1 MIKTVAENNLFYS
14 VVDKYMFKVAQE
26 EIISDVAKKI
36 RKMSRQMA
44 EEIVANLDI
53 TLYIKPKDNTLG
65 MTARK
70 KIWKDVNSESIL

>member
-70 KIWKDVNSESIL
+70 KI